1 MNKRKRI
8 SIIVLLLSMSFLLNA
23 CNFLVSQNPTSE
35 NSEETLLTPS
45 PVNPDLELPEDD
57 GEVPIDFTPAALQA
71 PETSDTNAV
80 IAEGDGHCGRT
91 DSVMIMLLG
100 IDKKNQS
107 DSIRLIRV
115 NFNDATIRMTSIPRD
130 FYMPT
135 VGFEQFGINIGRINA
150 AFGYGEY
157 FFGVGHGAEATAK
170 NITYNFGIEPDEQ
183 FVLYYDEIAKYID
196 AIGGVTITLD
206 EPAGD
211 FSHDFPAG
219 THNLDGE
226 NAVAFM
232 RIRAFDDD
240 IHRIDRQSLVM
251 KAVLDKVRSGVSPK
265 MVFDVITTLLAD
277 KTTQTGLGLSDMYD
291 FYCLSKELADVQI
304 IPIPSDLFH
313 PFTTET
319 GAQVL
324 IPHDGVVGFVQNAL
338 ALND

>member
-8 SIIVLLLSMSFLLNA
+8 LIAVLLLCMGLLLHA
-23 CNFLVSQNPTSE
+23 CNFLAPQNPIDEKSD
-35 NSEETLLTPS
+35 ETLLPPS

-57 GEVPIDFTPAALQA
+57 GEVPIEFTPAALQSPA
-71 PETSDTNAV
+71 NIASNDIV
-80 IAEGDGHCGRT
+80 AEGEGHCGRS
-91 DSVMIMLLG
+91 DSVTIMLLG

-135 VGFEQFGINIGRINA
+135 VGFEQFGINFGRINA

-157 FFGVGHGAEATAK
+157 FFGAGNGAEATAE
-170 NITYNFGIEPDEQ
+170 NIAYNFGVEADEQ

-206 EPAGD
+206 QPARD
-211 FSHDFPAG
+211 FWYDFPAG
-219 THNLDGE
+219 TYDLDGE
-226 NAVAFM
+226 NAVVIM

-277 KTTQTGLGLSDMYD
+277 KTTQTDLRFRDMYD

-304 IPIPSDLFH
+304 TPIPSDLFH

-324 IPHDGVVGFVQNAL
+324 IPHDGVVEFVQNAL
-338 ALND
+338 ALKD

>member
-8 SIIVLLLSMSFLLNA
+8 SITVLLLCMSLLLHA
-23 CNFLVSQNPTSE
+23 CNFLVPQSPIDEKSD
-35 NSEETLLTPS
+35 ETLLTPS

-57 GEVPIDFTPAALQA
+57 GEVPIEFTPAALQVPA
-71 PETSDTNAV
+71 NIASTDIV
-80 IAEGDGHCGRT
+80 AEGEGHCGRT
-91 DSVMIMLLG
+91 DSVTIMLLG

-135 VGFEQFGINIGRINA
+135 VGFEQFGINFGRINA

-157 FFGVGHGAEATAK
+157 FFGAGNGAEATAE
-170 NITYNFGIEPDEQ
+170 NIAYNFGVEADEQ

-206 EPAGD
+206 QPARD
-211 FSHDFPAG
+211 FWYDFPAG
-219 THNLDGE
+219 TYDLDGE
-226 NAVAFM
+226 NAVVIM

-277 KTTQTGLGLSDMYD
+277 KTTQTGLGFRDMYD

-304 IPIPSDLFH
+304 TPIPSDLFH

-324 IPHDGVVGFVQNAL
+324 IPHDGVVEFVQNAL
-338 ALND
+338 ALKD

>member
-8 SIIVLLLSMSFLLNA
+8 SIIVLLLCVSFLLNA
-23 CNFLVSQNPTSE
+23 CNFLLPQSSTAEKSD
-35 NSEETLLTPS
+35 ETLLPPS

-57 GEVPIDFTPAALQA
+57 GEVPIEFTPAALQA
-71 PETSDTNAV
+71 AGNIASTDAV
-80 IAEGDGHCGRT
+80 EGEGHCGRT
-91 DSVMIMLLG
+91 DSVTIMLLG
-100 IDKKNQS
+100 IDKHSQS

-135 VGFEQFGINIGRINA
+135 VGFEQFGINFGRINA
-150 AFGYGEY
+150 AFGYGQH
-157 FFGVGHGAEATAK
+157 FFGAGHGAEATAK
-170 NITYNFGIEPDEQ
+170 NIAYNFGIVPDEQ
-183 FVLYYDEIAKYID
+183 FVLYYDEMAKYID
-196 AIGGVTITLD
+196 AIGGVTITLE
-206 EPAGD
+206 EPARD
-211 FSHDFPAG
+211 FWYDFPAG
-219 THNLDGE
+219 TYDLDGE
-226 NAVAFM
+226 NAVVIM

-251 KAVLDKVRSGVSPK
+251 KAVLDKVRSGLSAK
-265 MVFDVITTLLAD
+265 MVFDVITTLVSD
-277 KTTQTGLGLSDMYD
+277 KTTQTNLGLGDMYD

-313 PFTTET
+313 PFTTEN

-324 IPHDGVVGFVQNAL
+324 IPHDGVVEFVQNAL

>member
-1 MNKRKRI
+1 MDKRKRI
-8 SIIVLLLSMSFLLNA
+8 SIIVLLLCMSVLLHA
-23 CNFLVSQNPTSE
+23 CNFLVPQSPTSE
-35 NSEETLLTPS
+35 KSEETLLTPS

-57 GEVPIDFTPAALQA
+57 GEVPIEFTPAALQTTEKSGA
-71 PETSDTNAV
+71 SEVVAV
-80 IAEGDGHCGRT
+80 GEGHCGRT
-91 DSVMIMLLG
+91 DSVTIMLLG

-135 VGFEQFGINIGRINA
+135 VGFEQFGINFGRINA

-157 FFGVGHGAEATAK
+157 FFGAGHGAEATAE
-170 NITYNFGIEPDEQ
+170 NIAYNFGIEPDEQ

-196 AIGGVTITLD
+196 AIGGVTITLE
-206 EPAGD
+206 EPAAD
-211 FSHDFPAG
+211 FSHNFLAG
-219 THNLDGE
+219 TNDLDGE
-226 NAVAFM
+226 NAVDFM

-265 MVFDVITTLLAD
+265 MVFDVISTLLAD
-277 KTTQTGLGLSDMYD
+277 KTTQTGLGLRDMHD

-304 IPIPSDLFH
+304 VPIPSDLFH
-313 PFTTET
+313 PFTTEN

-324 IPHDGVVGFVQNAL
+324 IPHDGVVEFVQNAL